1 MTKDQRIYG
10 GFDNDTRR
18 YIAYMCKKDCKYYD
32 EEKSCLK
39 ERSVR
44 YCARKGLK
52 NKE

>member
-18 YIAYMCKKDCKYYD
+18 YIAYMCNKGCKFYD
-32 EEKSCLK
+32 EKCK
-39 ERSVR
+39 KNRVVR
-44 YCARKGLK
+44 DCARKGLK